1 MKKIAAILLLTVYV
15 STAFGTAINFHYCKG
30 HLTKVS
36 ILNFG
41 SPDKCNCNPT
51 DIPKDCCKDKV
62 KYEKADN
69 HNIVQAVQVSELISL
84 SAEPPFEYIYDSI
97 KVIEASVTINPLNQ
111 RSHPDP
117 IFLFIRVFRI

>member
-1 MKKIAAILLLTVYV
+1 MKKIAAIFLLTVYV

-41 SPDKCNCNPT
+41 SHDKCNCNPT
-51 DIPKDCCKDKV
+51 DVPKDCCKDKL

-69 HNIVQAVQVSELISL
+69 HNIVQAVQISELIFLAVEPSL
-84 SAEPPFEYIYDSI
+84 EYTYASI
-97 KVIEASVTINPLNQ
+97 KIIEASVTMNPPDQ
-111 RSHPDP
+111 RSHPDS
-117 IFLFIRVFRI
+117 IFLLNRVFRI